1 MAEEKD
7 NSYTILEYMRDHSG
21 YKCGYCKSKNTNFS
35 HGMWAHQITVGDY
48 QDLIDRGWRRSGKY
62 CYKPTMDKTCC
73 PMYTIKCDAVEL
85 KLSKTQKKVLKRM
98 HRYLSHGEIKKG
110 NDPDNTFNNEISED
124 IGGNQEF
131 IKPQYDTKED
141 LSGVSLQMPCE
152 DAAKI
157 SKSATVHSNKSSAH
171 APARVPAEAKSQ
183 DSPELSQEKKSTENK
198 GLNPNKPPCRKA
210 KDIRRERREAK
221 LAKRAQEAQGRG
233 ESPMEIPLNRVK
245 NTAKTL
251 EDFLNEPLPENPAHT
266 LEIRLVRSQPSSS
279 QFVHTFKTSHEVYEK
294 YQTKIHGDSL
304 DRCCESQFKRFLC
317 NSPLQLRLVRV
328 NPPDSAFRA
337 SFNASYAVFRKY
349 QLEIH
354 HDTESECNKM
364 AFQSFLVDGPLS
376 AWHPSSGPPQGYG
389 SFHHQY
395 WLDGRLIAV
404 GVLDVLPY
412 CLSSV
417 YLYYDP
423 EFSFLSLGTY
433 ASLRELALTRELQ
446 QKIPSLRWY
455 YMGFYIHSCPKM
467 RYKGNYSPS
476 FLLCPETYIWVP
488 IEKAVPKLDIAKY
501 CRFNDD
507 SSAVDE
513 NGDVDLKQ
521 ILVLHERELMKYST
535 FQLLNHDTED
545 EEEVREYATLVGAK
559 SAYSMVLY
567 RG

>member
-21 YKCGYCKSKNTNFS
+21 YKCGYCKSKDTNFS

-73 PMYTIKCDAVEL
+73 PMYTIKCDAVQL

-110 NDPDNTFNNEISED
+110 SGSENTLDNESSEVL
-124 IGGNQEF
+124 GGNQEY

-141 LSGVSLQMPCE
+141 LSGVSLQMPSE
-152 DAAKI
+152 DTAKI
-157 SKSATVHSNKSSAH
+157 PNSSTLKINKLSAH
-171 APARVPAEAKSQ
+171 EPARVPGEAKSQ
-183 DSPELSQEKKSTENK
+183 DLPGHENK
-198 GLNPNKPPCRKA
+198 SSKNKGMDPNKPPCRKA

-221 LAKRAQEAQGRG
+221 LAKHAQEAQNRG
-233 ESPMEIPLNRVK
+233 ESPMEIPKTKVTNE
-245 NTAKTL
+245 AKTL

-279 QFVHTFKTSHEVYEK
+279 QFVRTFKTSHEVYEK

-317 NSPLQLRLVRV
+317 NSPLQ
-328 NPPDSAFRA
+328 
-337 SFNASYAVFRKY
+337 
-349 QLEIH
+349 
-354 HDTESECNKM
+354 
-364 AFQSFLVDGPLS
+364 
-376 AWHPSSGPPQGYG
+376 AWHPSNGPSQGYG

-404 GVLDVLPY
+404 GVLDILPY

-446 QKIPSLRWY
+446 QKVPSLRWY

-488 IEKAVPKLDIAKY
+488 IEKAVPKLNIAKY
-501 CRFNDD
+501 CRFNEDL
-507 SSAVDE
+507 SAVDE

-521 ILVLHERELMKYST
+521 ILVLHDRELMRYST
-535 FQLLNHDTED
+535 FQLLSQDTE
-545 EEEVREYATLVGAK
+545 EEEVREYGTLVGAK

-567 RG
+567 RS

>member
-110 NDPDNTFNNEISED
+110 NDPDNTFNNVESSED
-124 IGGNQEF
+124 LGGNQEF

-157 SKSATVHSNKSSAH
+157 SKSGTVHSNKSSAP

-183 DSPELSQEKKSTENK
+183 DSPELSQEKKSSENK
-198 GLNPNKPPCRKA
+198 GMDPNKPPCRKA

-317 NSPLQLRLVRV
+317 NSPLQ
-328 NPPDSAFRA
+328 
-337 SFNASYAVFRKY
+337 
-349 QLEIH
+349 
-354 HDTESECNKM
+354 
-364 AFQSFLVDGPLS
+364 

-507 SSAVDE
+507 PSAVDE

-535 FQLLNHDTED
+535 FQLLNQDTED
-545 EEEVREYATLVGAK
+545 EEEVREYASLVGAK